1 MSFRAF
7 GVLTASVYCFS
18 SQLLASMPSE
28 TSAELERSASELNH
42 HVAGYALI
50 VAGSIIVASL
60 LSPKTR
66 FLRYGWPLLLIGL
79 GLFLAV
85 WSDAEI
91 WPRGPLPWTWLIEHD
106 AEARQHKIY
115 AAILLTLG
123 TISFLRIRGI
133 LVARWHRWAFPMVA
147 AFGAMLLMMHAHG
160 GTSGLPEG
168 WSPSQPLPLAASM
181 VETPEK
187 ISPEM
192 RTHAHGDHEHDMHDA
207 AKTPTEPQHH
217 SEHTMTPAM
226 LKIQRQHLWMT
237 IVGIVFAVSKFAAD
251 SPNFKARFLQFAW
264 PTAMACLG
272 VLLVLYR
279 E

>member
-1 MSFRAF
+1 MSLRAL

-18 SQLLASMPSE
+18 SLLLASQPSE
-28 TSAELERSASELNH
+28 SVADLERSASELNH

-50 VAGSIIVASL
+50 VAAAIIVASL

-66 FLRYGWPLLLIGL
+66 FLRYGWSLLLVGL
-79 GLFLAV
+79 GVFLAV

-115 AAILLTLG
+115 AAILLALG
-123 TISFLRIRGI
+123 TISFLRVRGT
-133 LVARWHRWAFPMVA
+133 LVSRWHRWAFPIVA

-181 VETPEK
+181 AATTER
-187 ISPEM
+187 ISPETT
-192 RTHAHGDHEHDMHDA
+192 THAHGHHEHDMHDP
-207 AKTPTEPQHH
+207 AKTPPAPQHH
-217 SEHTMTPAM
+217 AEHTMTPAM
-226 LKIQRQHLWMT
+226 LNIQRQHLWMT
-237 IVGIVFAVSKFAAD
+237 IVGILCAVSKFAAD
-251 SPNFKARFLQFAW
+251 SPNFKSRSLQFAW